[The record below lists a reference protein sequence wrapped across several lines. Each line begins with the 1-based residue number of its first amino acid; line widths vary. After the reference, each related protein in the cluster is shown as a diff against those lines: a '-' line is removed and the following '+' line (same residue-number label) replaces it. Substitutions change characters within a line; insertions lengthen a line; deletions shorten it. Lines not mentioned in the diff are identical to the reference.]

1 MHHEKRTAERLA
13 QMEVEYYLPIQE
25 VMRQWSNGKKKL
37 QMVIIPMMIVV
48 HTDEVNRL
56 KLMQ

>member
-1 MHHEKRTAERLA
+1 
-13 QMEVEYYLPIQE
+13 MEVEYYLPIQE